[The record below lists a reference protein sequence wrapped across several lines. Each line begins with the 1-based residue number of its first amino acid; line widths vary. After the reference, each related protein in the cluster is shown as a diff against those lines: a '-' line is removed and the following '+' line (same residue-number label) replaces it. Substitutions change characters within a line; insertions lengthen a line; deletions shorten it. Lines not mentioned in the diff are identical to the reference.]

1 MNFIKYPKIK
11 YLGDEEV
18 AGLTS
23 NPEDEIIIQEKI
35 DGANIRVLIHNKEL
49 LFGSRNVTM
58 DDDMESSKMW
68 NKVVSYLKEKLKG
81 KDLSGLN
88 NCILFMEYCIKHTM
102 SYDWNVIPPILGFD
116 IYELEKGAFID
127 FYKCKT
133 LFNELEIDFV
143 PVIRTIKARDLTSFT
158 DSDVPVSVYASPS
171 ATDRQAEGVV
181 FKNYKT
187 QTFAKYVRD
196 KFKEKNKE
204 VFGANKK
211 YVNDDTERLIAVYC
225 TNPRIDKMI
234 FYLRT
239 ESVMELNLKMMTKLP
254 MLVLEDII
262 EENYKEIII
271 SNYTIDFRKFR
282 GLIAKRCL
290 AVLKQVMVNSQ
301 LNENGL

>member
-1 MNFIKYPKIK
+1 MRQIRELVKFIRNKLTYSNSNEAWKRYIANP
-11 YLGDEEV
+11 DEFFK
-18 AGLTS
+18 S
-23 NPEDEIIIQEKI
+23 I
-35 DGANIRVLIHNKEL
+35 
-49 LFGSRNVTM
+49 
-58 DDDMESSKMW
+58 W
-68 NKVVSYLKEKLKG
+68 KG
-81 KDLSGLN
+81 KEADCFVANTLAVR
-88 NCILFMEYCIKHTM
+88 
-102 SYDWNVIPPILGFD
+102 VIS
-116 IYELEKGAFID
+116 
-127 FYKCKT
+127 
-133 LFNELEIDFV
+133 EIDKNVNFV
-143 PVIRTIKARDLTSFT
+143 GGYFV
-158 DSDVPVSVYASPS
+158 
-171 ATDRQAEGVV
+171 
-181 FKNYKT
+181 
-187 QTFAKYVRD
+187 
-196 KFKEKNKE
+196 KEKNKE

-239 ESVMELNLKMMTKLP
+239 EGVMELNLIMMTKLP